1 MKIRLGYVSTAI
13 TLFNGSPSKTMTFRT
28 YSQLSKEER
37 IERLMSV
44 TAQNIANTMRIL
56 YYNAAHEIE
65 LYRMSSS
72 LVPLATHPEVL
83 WDFVSPFQK
92 EWKELGKFIKQKK
105 MRVSFHPNQF
115 TLFTSPRSEVTTN
128 AVGDMAFHY
137 RMFEAMEIEKQS
149 YINIHIG
156 GAYGD
161 KDATIKRFHK
171 QLKQLP
177 SHIKAQMTLEN
188 DDKTYNASETLKACE
203 LEKIPFVFDYHHHM
217 ANPCEEPLEQLMPR
231 IIATW
236 GHTGLPPKIHIS
248 SPKSE
253 KAFRSHADF
262 VDVDFILPLLDL
274 LKKEKCDA
282 DFMIEA
288 KSKDQAML
296 KLVSDLAKIRGVKQ
310 VSGASLL
317 IK

>member
-13 TLFNGSPSKTMTFRT
+13 TLFDASPSKTMTFKT
-28 YSQLSKEER
+28 YSQLPKDER
-37 IERLMSV
+37 NARLK
-44 TAQNIANTMRIL
+44 TITGQNIANTMRTL

-72 LVPLATHPEVL
+72 LVPLATHPEVM
-83 WDFVSPFQK
+83 WNFVSPFQK
-92 EWKELGKFIKQKK
+92 EWKELGNFIKLKN

-115 TLFTSPRSEVTTN
+115 TLFTSPRAEVTAS
-128 AVGDMAFHY
+128 AVGDMDFHY
-137 RMFEAMEIEKQS
+137 RMLEAMGIEKES

-156 GAYGD
+156 GAYGN
-161 KDATIKRFHK
+161 KEETIKRFHK

-188 DDKTYNASETLKACE
+188 DDKTYNAAETLKACE
-203 LEKIPFVFDYHHHM
+203 LEQIPFVFDYHHHM
-217 ANPCEEPLEQLMPR
+217 ANLCDEPLEQLVPR
-231 IIATW
+231 ISATW
-236 GHTGLPPKIHIS
+236 EHTGLPPKIHIS

-253 KAFRSHADF
+253 QAFRSHADF
-262 VDVDFILPLLDL
+262 VDVDFILPLLDS
-274 LKKEKCDA
+274 LKKQNSDV

-296 KLVSDLAKIRGVKQ
+296 QLVNDLAKLRGVKRT
-310 VSGASLL
+310 SGASLF

>member
-13 TLFNGSPSKTMTFRT
+13 TLFNASPSKTMTFKT
-28 YSQLSKEER
+28 YSQLSREER
-37 IERLMSV
+37 KEKLLAI
-44 TAQNIANTMRIL
+44 TAQNLANTMRTL

-65 LYRMSSS
+65 LYRLSSS
-72 LVPLATHPEVL
+72 IVPLATHPEIM

-92 EWKELGKFIKQKK
+92 EWSELGQFIKKMK

-115 TLFTSPRSEVTTN
+115 TLFTSPREEVTTS

-137 RMFEAMEIEKQS
+137 QMFEAMGVEKDS

-156 GAYGD
+156 GAYGN
-161 KDATIKRFHK
+161 KAETIKRFHK

-177 SHIKAQMTLEN
+177 SDIKVQMTLEN
-188 DDKTYNASETLKACE
+188 DDKTYNTSETLKACE
-203 LEKIPFVFDYHHHM
+203 QESIPFVFDYHHHM
-217 ANPCEEPLEQLMPR
+217 ANLCEEPLDELMPR
-231 IIATW
+231 IFATW
-236 GHTGLPPKIHIS
+236 DRTGLPPKIHIS

-253 KAFRSHADF
+253 KTFRSHADF
-262 VDVDFILPLLDL
+262 VDVEFLSPLLKL
-274 LKKEKCDA
+274 LKEMKRDA

-296 KLVSDLAKIRGVKQ
+296 QLVGDLAKIRGVKQ
-310 VSGASLL
+310 ISGASLL
-317 IK
+317 VK